1 MLQQAAV
8 APVNTAAA
16 SALLSILQDAAL
28 DQAAV
33 FAVLWGVG
41 GSLTGDPATA
51 FDVFFRDLLQV
62 KLL

>member
-1 MLQQAAV
+1 
-8 APVNTAAA
+8 VNTAAA
-16 SALLSILQDAAL
+16 SVLLPLLHDAAL

-33 FAVLWGVG
+33 FAILWGVG

-62 KLL
+62 RVLL